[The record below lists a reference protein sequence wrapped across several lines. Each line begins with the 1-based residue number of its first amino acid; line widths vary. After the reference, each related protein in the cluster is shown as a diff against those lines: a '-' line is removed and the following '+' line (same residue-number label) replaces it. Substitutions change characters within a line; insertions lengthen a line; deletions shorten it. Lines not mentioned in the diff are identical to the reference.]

1 MLGES
6 LLLPFDLFKNS
17 VGRIEP
23 APIQKLV
30 EEICTTLLCL
40 RRYGFEAPAHPMIQL
55 FLAQALDFLRHLIK
69 APVDSRHSIT
79 LPPHSMRAW
88 KVEIP
93 LRIKSGA
100 FREETRRFGDSSEI
114 FLLRLI
120 ASAAAFIRR
129 IAAATAVARLHL
141 DGIQRAKVLALAVK
155 AATFH
160 AAANVRI
167 GFHNVQPPE
176 QNLRFRRT

>member
-1 MLGES
+1 M
-6 LLLPFDLFKNS
+6 
-17 VGRIEP
+17 
-23 APIQKLV
+23 
-30 EEICTTLLCL
+30 
-40 RRYGFEAPAHPMIQL
+40 
-55 FLAQALDFLRHLIK
+55 
-69 APVDSRHSIT
+69 
-79 LPPHSMRAW
+79 
-88 KVEIP
+88 
-93 LRIKSGA
+93 RIKSGA

-155 AATFH
+155 AAAFH